1 MSQYIIE
8 GRHLTKKYKNRKI
21 VSDVNIHIKKGEIYG
36 LVGPNGAGK
45 STTLK
50 MLLNLT
56 QPDSGEFL
64 IDNAII
70 KKDSYSVLNKV
81 GSIIENPYFYEKLTG
96 RENLEL
102 HCEYMGYPNFDEID
116 KVLKLVSL
124 NNIEDKTVSQYSVG
138 MKQRLAIAR
147 AILGR
152 PEILILD
159 EPINGLDPDGI
170 IEIRNLIRGFNRDLG
185 MTIIISSHIL
195 SEMELLADTIGIM
208 KEGKLLAEV
217 SMKEIHEQNASY
229 IEIEVN
235 NVEKASYVLEEL
247 LNIKDFLIVSDGIIR
262 IFDLSKSG
270 MEISNI
276 FIVNGIGIEKIQK
289 KENSLEEYFFEVIK
303 GGERIGTSDEI
314 RI

>member
-1 MSQYIIE
+1 MNQYIIE

-64 IDNAII
+64 IDNTII

-247 LNIKDFLIVSDGIIR
+247 LKVKDFLIVSDGIIR

-270 MEISNI
+270 MEISNT

-289 KENSLEEYFFEVIK
+289 KENSLEEYFFKVIK